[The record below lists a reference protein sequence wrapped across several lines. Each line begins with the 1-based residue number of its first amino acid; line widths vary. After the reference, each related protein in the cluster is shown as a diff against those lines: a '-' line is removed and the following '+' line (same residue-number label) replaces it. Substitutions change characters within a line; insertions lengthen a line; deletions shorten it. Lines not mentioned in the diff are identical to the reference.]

1 MATQQIGS
9 DQLKPSQ
16 AMPCFK
22 NQGTLEKEIRD
33 RISGKFNTGQD
44 KQNEFRE
51 LVDRIV
57 TNSLNNKTTFMYDQ
71 FQKMTNGIE
80 V

>member
-1 MATQQIGS
+1 
-9 DQLKPSQ
+9 
-16 AMPCFK
+16 MPCFK
-22 NQGTLEKEIRD
+22 NLATLEKELRD
-33 RISGKFNTGQD
+33 RISGKFNTGAN

-57 TNSLNNKTTFMYDQ
+57 LNSLNNKTTYMYDS

-80 V
+80 Y

>member
-1 MATQQIGS
+1 
-9 DQLKPSQ
+9 
-16 AMPCFK
+16 MPCFK
-22 NQGTLEKEIRD
+22 NSLTLEKEIRD

-57 TNSLNNKTTFMYDQ
+57 SSSLNNKTTYMYD
-71 FQKMTNGIE
+71 
-80 V
+80 

>member
-1 MATQQIGS
+1 MKSAS
-9 DQLKPSQ
+9 

-22 NQGTLEKEIRD
+22 NLATLEKEIRD
-33 RISGKFNTGQD
+33 RISGKFNTGND

-57 TNSLNNKTTFMYDQ
+57 TNSLNNKTTFMYD
-71 FQKMTNGIE
+71 
-80 V
+80 